1 MRKIKISEMNFY
13 LLGNLLLLSCG
24 MGMKLLCL
32 INWFNELC
40 VCGIVILFLINSLES
55 EFINIKPGLILNKW
69 SSFSKDE
76 TFPIQASPSKPS
88 NLII

>member
-1 MRKIKISEMNFY
+1 MGKIKINEMNFY

-32 INWFNELC
+32 INQFNELC
-40 VCGIVILFLINSLES
+40 ACEIVVLFLVNSLES
-55 EFINIKPGLILNKW
+55 EFINIKPGLILNKL

-76 TFPIQASPSKPS
+76 TVPIQASPSKPS